1 MSIASE
7 VMEYAP
13 FTLPNGEEVDGEL
26 VSYAGLREVV
36 LADDEHNL
44 PPLYLVEEN
53 EYGERIALLKG
64 GSNLLPFIQRT
75 ASTDEYETVV
85 RFLEKYPEI
94 TVANQ
99 SVVDMTEEYSQ
110 IEDDYIDEY
119 SDDFYD
125 DEPDED
131 NERNY

>member
-36 LADDEHNL
+36 LADDERKL
-44 PPLYLVEEN
+44 PSLYLVEEN
-53 EYGERIALLKG
+53 DYGERIALLKG

-75 ASTDEYETVV
+75 ASTDEYETIV

-94 TVANQ
+94 SVANEN
-99 SVVDMTEEYSQ
+99 VVDMLEQYNQ
-110 IEDDYIDEY
+110 IEDDHIDDY
-119 SDDFYD
+119 SDDSYD

-131 NERNY
+131 DERNY

>member
-13 FTLPNGEEVDGEL
+13 FTLPNGEEIDGEL

-36 LADDEHNL
+36 LADDERKL
-44 PPLYLVEEN
+44 PSLYLVEEN
-53 EYGERIALLKG
+53 DYGERIALLKG

-75 ASTDEYETVV
+75 ASTDEYETIV

-94 TVANQ
+94 SVANEN
-99 SVVDMTEEYSQ
+99 VVDILEQYNQ
-110 IEDDYIDEY
+110 IEDNHIDDY
-119 SDDFYD
+119 SDDSYD

-131 NERNY
+131 DERNY

>member
-13 FTLPNGEEVDGEL
+13 FILPNGEEIDGEL

-36 LADDEHNL
+36 LADDERKL
-44 PPLYLVEEN
+44 PSLYLVEEN
-53 EYGERIALLKG
+53 DYGERIALLKG

-75 ASTDEYETVV
+75 ASTDEYETIV

-94 TVANQ
+94 SVANE
-99 SVVDMTEEYSQ
+99 SVVDMLEQYNQ
-110 IEDDYIDEY
+110 IEDDHIDDY
-119 SDDFYD
+119 SDDSYD

-131 NERNY
+131 DEDNY

>member
-36 LADDEHNL
+36 LADDEDNL
-44 PPLYLVEEN
+44 PSLYLVEEN

-110 IEDDYIDEY
+110 IEDDYIDDY
-119 SDDFYD
+119 SDDFYV

>member
-36 LADDEHNL
+36 LADDEDNL
-44 PPLYLVEEN
+44 PSLYLVEEN

-110 IEDDYIDEY
+110 IEDYCIDGY
-119 SDDFYD
+119 SDVFSDS
-125 DEPDED
+125 EPGENKDH
-131 NERNY
+131 NY

>member
-13 FTLPNGEEVDGEL
+13 FIHPNGEEIDGEL

-44 PPLYLVEEN
+44 PSLYLVEEN

-75 ASTDEYETVV
+75 ASTDEYETIV

-94 TVANQ
+94 SVANE
-99 SVVDMTEEYSQ
+99 SVVDMLEQYNQ
-110 IEDDYIDEY
+110 IEDDHIYDY
-119 SDDFYD
+119 SDDSYD

-131 NERNY
+131 DEHNY

>member
-7 VMEYAP
+7 IMEYAP
-13 FTLPNGEEVDGEL
+13 FTLPNGEEIDGEL

-36 LADDEHNL
+36 LADDERKL
-44 PPLYLVEEN
+44 PSLYVVEEN
-53 EYGERIALLKG
+53 DYGERIALLKG
-64 GSNLLPFIQRT
+64 GANLLPFIQRT
-75 ASTDEYETVV
+75 ASTDEYETIV

-94 TVANQ
+94 SVANEN
-99 SVVDMTEEYSQ
+99 VVDMVEQYNQ

-119 SDDFYD
+119 SDDSYD